1 MVVEPGRS
9 ASGGGVGSGTTIVS
23 PARLGFKQPKI
34 VIQAA
39 KRWVFA
45 CLSNTHE
52 GFMWIY
58 HDFASKD
65 VHFTLEATMHPSLV
79 VDNS

>member
-1 MVVEPGRS
+1 M
-9 ASGGGVGSGTTIVS
+9 
-23 PARLGFKQPKI
+23 

-39 KRWVFA
+39 KRWVLA

-58 HDFASKD
+58 QHFASKD

-79 VDNS
+79 VENS